1 MLGAGDNKSI
11 GKSGQR
17 NRKKKQQQSVKA
29 EERSLKPAQ
38 EEHAKPDQLQAA
50 QEQVS
55 AGSSESYSTDSA
67 LADADQ
73 AGSVALVQE
82 LQEDQEPMSI
92 PVASHE
98 SYASDDTHTND
109 AHTNI
114 EEADLAASADPI
126 PVSFQSLANA
136 YEDYARNSFE
146 QSRLFVEKLASVRSL
161 DGALELQTDFV
172 KHACE
177 AFIAETQKIRDIQRG
192 LARQGLA
199 HLEQFVA
206 RMSPVTLMLPASRN

>member
-1 MLGAGDNKSI
+1 MLGAGENKSI

-17 NRKKKQQQSVKA
+17 NRKRKQQSVKA
-29 EERSLKPAQ
+29 GERNLKSAQ

-55 AGSSESYSTDSA
+55 AGSSESYPTDSA
-67 LADADQ
+67 LANADQ
-73 AGSVALVQE
+73 AGSVAWAQE
-82 LQEDQEPMSI
+82 LQEDQEPVGM

-109 AHTNI
+109 ILANV
-114 EEADLAASADPI
+114 EKADLAASADPM
-126 PVSFQSLANA
+126 PVSFQSLAKA
-136 YEDYARNSFE
+136 YEDYAQNSFE
-146 QSRLFVEKLASVRSL
+146 QSRVFFEKLGGVRSL
-161 DGALELQTDFV
+161 GGALELQVDFV

-177 AFIAETQKIRDIQRG
+177 AFIAETQKIRDIHRG
-192 LARQGLA
+192 LAKQRLA

-206 RMSPVTLMLPASRN
+206 RMAPIAFMLPASRN